1 MAYSPGYSIDI
12 RPNGDTVR
20 GAFEKYNAEVVK
32 IYGILNTLDDKDI
45 TAAELETLKTG
56 PIAGSRV
63 TGTISGYV
71 DISHVT
77 GDIPASSVSGS
88 LTKAT
93 ISTGSV
99 TGLEA
104 YVQELIS
111 QSGSSTDKGDGIT
124 TSSLSGNGYAKFNNG
139 LIIQR

>member
-63 TGTISGYV
+63 TGTIARNRGYSRLEC
-71 DISHVT
+71 IR
-77 GDIPASSVSGS
+77 
-88 LTKAT
+88 LTD
-93 ISTGSV
+93 
-99 TGLEA
+99 
-104 YVQELIS
+104 
-111 QSGSSTDKGDGIT
+111 QSDNLHRKRNWS
-124 TSSLSGNGYAKFNNG
+124 
-139 LIIQR
+139 